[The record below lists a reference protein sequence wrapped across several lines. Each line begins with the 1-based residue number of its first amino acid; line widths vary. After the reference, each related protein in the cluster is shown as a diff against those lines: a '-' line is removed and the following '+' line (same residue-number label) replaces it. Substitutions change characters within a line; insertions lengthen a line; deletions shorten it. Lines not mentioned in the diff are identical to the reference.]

1 MNEREP
7 VYGLLTRMKSAF
19 DETKISR
26 YISYTI
32 LRTINLFT
40 VYMQLN
46 HSAPYGVAR
55 RRDSYLKDTIADRS
69 GKTVLSDDSLNNGI
83 ISRYIVLILLTVPAL
98 KPILIHLNKR
108 WLQDNELLLMNL
120 MRLFVETNW
129 QYCVTIIASVWLNA
143 FRQ

>member
-1 MNEREP
+1 M
-7 VYGLLTRMKSAF
+7 TSAF

-55 RRDSYLKDTIADRS
+55 RRDSYLKDTIAGRS
-69 GKTVLSDDSLNNGI
+69 GQTVLSDDSLNNGI
-83 ISRYIVLILLTVPAL
+83 ISRYIVLILL